1 MVIKN
6 IIFIKDIEEIF
17 NNYYNNVKTNK
28 DCYYKNNIN
37 NNICQEINNKIL
49 IYLIENI
56 EIAENIINL
65 ELDKKFIIEEYD
77 WKICLTKENFLF
89 NNPFTLDDVIF
100 MPLKYIVDNINNKER
115 INFIITLVHE
125 YIHISQR
132 FKGDIWVNHILENT
146 NWILLDTK
154 INDKNINENYILN
167 PDTYYL
173 NNSFL
178 YKKNN
183 KLYYGR
189 FEFDSKLK
197 IVWYEF
203 INNQYIKI
211 DKIINK
217 YEHPYEEMAY
227 TLTEN
232 LQKYFKK
239 YK

>member
-17 NNYYNNVKTNK
+17 NNYYNKISKNK
-28 DCYYKNNIN
+28 KYYFNDNLSNNIH
-37 NNICQEINNKIL
+37 QDINNKIL
-49 IYLIENI
+49 LYLVENI
-56 EIAENIINL
+56 EIADNIINL
-65 ELDKKFIIEEYD
+65 ELDKKFIIEDFD

-89 NNPFTLDDVIF
+89 NNPFTLGDVIF
-100 MPLKYIVDNINNKER
+100 LPKKYIEDNINSKER
-115 INFIITLVHE
+115 INIINTLVHE

-132 FKGDIWVNHILENT
+132 YKSNIWNKHILKNT
-146 NWILLDTK
+146 NWILLDYK
-154 INDKNINENYILN
+154 INDDNINNNYILN

-178 YKKNN
+178 YKDNN

-189 FEFDSKLK
+189 FEFNTKLQ
-197 IVWYEF
+197 ICWYEF
-203 INNQYIKI
+203 INNKYIKV
-211 DKIINK
+211 NTFLYK

-232 LQKYFKK
+232 LKKYFK
-239 YK
+239 

>member
-28 DCYYKNNIN
+28 DYYYKDDIKNNIY
-37 NNICQEINNKIL
+37 QEINNKTL
-49 IYLIENI
+49 LYLIENI

-65 ELDKKFIIEEYD
+65 ELEKKFIIENYD
-77 WKICLTKENFLF
+77 WKICLTKENFMF
-89 NNPFTLDDVIF
+89 NNPFTLEDVIF
-100 MPLKYIVDNINNKER
+100 MPQKYIIDNINKKER

-132 FKGDIWVNHILENT
+132 YRGNIWNKYILDNT
-146 NWILLDTK
+146 NWILLDIK
-154 INDKNINENYILN
+154 INDDKINDNYILN

-173 NNSFL
+173 NKSFL
-178 YKKNN
+178 YKINN

-189 FEFDSKLK
+189 FEFDKKLK
-197 IVWYEF
+197 IHWYEF

-211 DKIINK
+211 DKFINK

-227 TLTEN
+227 TLTEK
-232 LQKYFKK
+232 LKKYFK
-239 YK
+239 

>member
-17 NNYYNNVKTNK
+17 NKYYNNVKTNK
-28 DCYYKNNIN
+28 DYYYTNNIK

-49 IYLIENI
+49 LYLIENI

-65 ELDKKFIIEEYD
+65 ELDKKFIIEDYD
-77 WKICLTKENFLF
+77 WKICLTKEHFLF
-89 NNPFTLDDVIF
+89 GNPFTLDDVIF
-100 MPLKYIVDNINNKER
+100 MPEKYIIDNINDKER
-115 INFIITLVHE
+115 INFIKTLVHE

-132 FKGDIWVNHILENT
+132 YKETIWTKHILENT

-154 INDKNINENYILN
+154 INDININENFILN

-178 YKKNN
+178 YKNNN

-189 FEFDSKLK
+189 FEFYSKLK
-197 IVWYEF
+197 ICWYEF
-203 INNQYIKI
+203 INNKFIKI
-211 DKIINK
+211 DKNINK

-232 LQKYFKK
+232 LEKYFK
-239 YK
+239 